1 MQVIVNHIKSNNGPN
16 LLVAPNLLSEKNML
30 HVPLLQS
37 RCQSVPNWGKLLY
50 IYIEETKLNYID
62 SQFNW
67 IFVVPSVCDK
77 KKTAP
82 DPQF

>member
-1 MQVIVNHIKSNNGPN
+1 MDIEKYFSFHI
-16 LLVAPNLLSEKNML
+16 
-30 HVPLLQS
+30 S
-37 RCQSVPNWGKLLY
+37 RS
-50 IYIEETKLNYID
+50 EETKLNYID

-67 IFVVPSVCDK
+67 ISVCDK

>member
-1 MQVIVNHIKSNNGPN
+1 MDIEKYFSFHI
-16 LLVAPNLLSEKNML
+16 
-30 HVPLLQS
+30 S
-37 RCQSVPNWGKLLY
+37 RS
-50 IYIEETKLNYID
+50 EETKLNYID